1 MRSTCVHLHAR
12 SLLITRLIDHPQHP
26 QNFTT
31 VLGMITFTLEYFIMV
46 WRLKCCRIECQ
57 VTALISSA
65 LVQDTLQFYS
75 FFLIIIIHYSFIF
88 LLLLCTIIRLRSGD
102 VSSLKLMNQQKIVR
116 QSTQS
121 DISSLSNLLF
131 LHEDR
136 KKQT

>member
-1 MRSTCVHLHAR
+1 
-12 SLLITRLIDHPQHP
+12 
-26 QNFTT
+26 
-31 VLGMITFTLEYFIMV
+31 MITFTLEYFIMV
-46 WRLKCCRIECQ
+46 WRIKCCRIECQ

-75 FFLIIIIHYSFIF
+75 FFFIIIIHYSFIF